1 MRKELYARMIHSVR
15 NRTVYVEVPLLLF
28 FRFFTFFFY
37 FCLFYFAAHFQRCI
51 YAYLV
56 VVKEKTE
63 EKSLYRD

>member
-1 MRKELYARMIHSVR
+1 MIHSVR
-15 NRTVYVEVPLLLF
+15 NRTVYIEVSLLLF
-28 FRFFTFFFY
+28 LRLFIFIFFFY